1 MTDAELL
8 AILIRTGTKGKSA
21 VEISQSILTEFKN
34 LAVVSNL
41 SVTDLQKIKGIGPD
55 KAVTLI
61 SAFEIA
67 KRVQMQSKWQSD
79 KIIKSPDDI
88 ASLLIPMLKNEPK
101 EKFLIACLN
110 KANKLIKLVEISVGS
125 IDSSIVHPREV
136 FKSAIENLSSSIILV
151 HNHPSGNPKPS
162 NADMKVTK
170 QLVEVGTIMEI
181 PVFDHI
187 IIAGNK
193 FFSFVE
199 EKIL

>member
-1 MTDAELL
+1 ML
-8 AILIRTGTKGKSA
+8 RTGTKGKSA
-21 VEISQSILTEFKN
+21 VEIAQALLSEFKN
-34 LAVVSNL
+34 LAVISNL
-41 SVTDLQKIKGIGPD
+41 SVNDLKKIKGIGPD

-61 SAFEIA
+61 SAFEVA
-67 KRVQMQSKWQSD
+67 KRVQMQSKWYSD
-79 KIIKSPDDI
+79 KKIKSPEDI
-88 ASLLIPMLKNEPK
+88 ADMLIPLLKNETK

-110 KANKLIKLVEISVGS
+110 KANKLIKLEEISVGT

-136 FKSAIENLSSSIILV
+136 FKAAIENLSSSIILV
-151 HNHPSGNPKPS
+151 HNHPSGNLTPS
-162 NADMKVTK
+162 NADIKVTK
-170 QLVEVGTIMEI
+170 QLVEVGTMMEI